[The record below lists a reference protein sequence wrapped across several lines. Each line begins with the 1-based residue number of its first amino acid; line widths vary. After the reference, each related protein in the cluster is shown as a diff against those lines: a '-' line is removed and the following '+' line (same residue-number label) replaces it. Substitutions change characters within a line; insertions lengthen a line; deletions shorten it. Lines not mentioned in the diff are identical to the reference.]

1 MFSLSSCFY
10 HLVCLIDTQG
20 LSKGFLSCVGCL
32 CCEGGSV
39 VICSSFIGY
48 IPLPYIG
55 PYAISKT
62 TLLGL
67 TNILAQSLR
76 PMNIR
81 VNGLALGLIN
91 TRFSD
96 VIRNTKELESM
107 IIPIGV
113 QRSGEPEECAGVA
126 SFLCS
131 KDASYINGENIA
143 VTGGVLGR
151 L

>member
-1 MFSLSSCFY
+1 MCLSALCRT
-10 HLVCLIDTQG
+10 LDT
-20 LSKGFLSCVGCL
+20 GCNRTRQDSMHTRGTP
-32 CCEGGSV
+32 CTG
-39 VICSSFIGY
+39 
-48 IPLPYIG
+48 YIG
-55 PYAISKT
+55 PYAITKT

-96 VIRNTKELESM
+96 VIRKTKELESK

-113 QRSGEPEECAGVA
+113 QRFGQPEECAGVA

-143 VTGGVLGR
+143 VTGGILGR